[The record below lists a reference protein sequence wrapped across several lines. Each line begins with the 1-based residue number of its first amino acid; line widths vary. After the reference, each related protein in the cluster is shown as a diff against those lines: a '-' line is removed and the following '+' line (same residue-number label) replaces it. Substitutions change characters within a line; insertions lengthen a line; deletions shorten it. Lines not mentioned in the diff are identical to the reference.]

1 MKYPI
6 IILLFLLLSGC
17 ATKKEV
23 VYFQDIEQANLTLAD
38 SLYQHPTIQVNDI
51 LKIDLTA
58 LQEESTLPFTFDK
71 SLGSR
76 AQNTQAEILKLE
88 GYLVAKDGSITYPQL
103 GKVFVAGKTSQEVQA
118 LLTQKLSA
126 YIKDPTVRVRL
137 VNNKFT
143 VIGEVKAPGTYTVN
157 EEAITLPQALGM
169 AGDLTINGKRENV
182 LIIRQGDNAMET
194 KHIDLTQSDWMN
206 SKFYYLKPND
216 VVYVTPN
223 NSKVRSAG
231 FIGNVGTLLSLASIL
246 LSAAVVIFR

>member
-6 IILLFLLLSGC
+6 IILLLLFISSC

-23 VYFQDIEQANLTLAD
+23 VYFQDIENANLALAD
-38 SLYQHPTIQVNDI
+38 SLYEHPKIQVNDI

-58 LQEESTLPFTFDK
+58 LQEESTLPFKFDK
-71 SLGSR
+71 ALGMQT
-76 AQNTQAEILKLE
+76 QNTQVSLLKLQ

-103 GKVFVAGKTSQEVQA
+103 GKIYVVDKTTQEVQE
-118 LLTQKLSA
+118 LLTQQLST

-143 VIGEVKAPGTYTVN
+143 VLGEVKAPGTYTLD
-157 EEAITLPQALGM
+157 EEIITLPQALGM

-182 LIIRQGDNAMET
+182 LIIRQGEKAMET
-194 KHIDLTQSDWMN
+194 KHIDLTQSDWMH

-231 FIGNVGTLLSLASIL
+231 LIGNVGTLLSLASIL
-246 LSAAVVIFR
+246 LSAAIVIFR